1 MAPLHVNPTSAAA
14 AQHYSLA
21 LSVPTLSCADP
32 TRQAHLTYGSGW
44 CSVTALQLEQMML
57 ICAACPRS
65 SCPVHSHPPGAPDL
79 REWVV
84 QRYIGNPLLVGG
96 RKFHL
101 RAYVL
106 CVGESPACP

>member
-1 MAPLHVNPTSAAA
+1 M
-14 AQHYSLA
+14 
-21 LSVPTLSCADP
+21 
-32 TRQAHLTYGSGW
+32 
-44 CSVTALQLEQMML
+44 CS
-57 ICAACPRS
+57 
-65 SCPVHSHPPGAPDL
+65 GAPDL

-106 CVGESPACP
+106 CVGESTQLTSN